1 MGIPRRRRPH
11 EAGSLESMPDPV
23 NQTGHRGVD
32 GPWRRFGALLWPA
45 RCLACG
51 EPGSRDHDLCPP
63 CRASLPWNR
72 AACVRCALP
81 LPASD
86 GTATCGRCLR
96 RPPPLDQVR
105 SACLYG
111 APLDRWLPRFKFHH
125 DLAAGRLLAQL
136 LAAACAD
143 APRPQALV
151 PVPLHRARLRRR
163 GYDQALEL
171 AKPLARA
178 LDLPLQSRL
187 LQRVRPTVPQSE
199 LSAAARR
206 RNLRDAFVV
215 AADAAL
221 PAHVVLVDDVMTTGA
236 TLHAAARALR
246 RAGVARVDAWVCA
259 RVP

>member
-1 MGIPRRRRPH
+1 
-11 EAGSLESMPDPV
+11 MPDPV
-23 NQTGHRGVD
+23 NQSGLQAVD
-32 GPWRRFGALLWPA
+32 GPWRRLGALLWPA

-51 EPGSRDHDLCPP
+51 ETGGGGHDLCPP
-63 CRASLPWNR
+63 CRAALPWNH
-72 AACVRCALP
+72 AACIRCALP

-86 GTATCGRCLR
+86 GRATCGGCMR
-96 RPPPLDQVR
+96 RPPPLDLVR

-136 LAAACAD
+136 LAEACAY
-143 APRPQALV
+143 APRPQAVV
-151 PVPLHRARLRRR
+151 PVPLHRARLRQR

-171 AKPLARA
+171 ARPLAHA
-178 LDLPLQSRL
+178 FDLPLRPRL
-187 LQRVRPTVPQSE
+187 LQRVHPTAPQSE

-206 RNLRDAFVV
+206 RNLRGAFVV
-215 AADAAL
+215 DSVAAQ

>member
-11 EAGSLESMPDPV
+11 ETGSLESMPDPV
-23 NQTGHRGVD
+23 NQTRLQAVD
-32 GPWRRFGALLWPA
+32 GPWQRLGAALWPA

-51 EPGSRDHDLCPP
+51 EAGSGHDLCPS
-63 CRASLPWNR
+63 CCATLPWNH
-72 AACVRCALP
+72 AACMRCALP
-81 LPASD
+81 LPGSD
-86 GTATCGRCLR
+86 GRATCGRCLR
-96 RPPPLDQVR
+96 RPPPLDLVR
-105 SACLYG
+105 SACLYA
-111 APLDRWLPRFKFHH
+111 APLDRWLPRLKFHQ

-136 LAAACAD
+136 LAEACTD
-143 APRPQALV
+143 APRPQAVV
-151 PVPLHRARLRRR
+151 PVPLHRARLRQR

-178 LDLPLQSRL
+178 LGLALHPRL
-187 LQRVRPTVPQSE
+187 LQRARATTPQSE

-215 AADAAL
+215 AADATL

>member
-1 MGIPRRRRPH
+1 
-11 EAGSLESMPDPV
+11 MPSPV
-23 NQTGHRGVD
+23 NQSAGQRVD
-32 GPWRRFGALLWPA
+32 GTWRRLGSLLWPA

-51 EPGSRDHDLCPP
+51 EAGDDHDLCAP
-63 CRASLPWNR
+63 CRAALPWHRN
-72 AACVRCALP
+72 ACLRCALP
-81 LPASD
+81 LPAMA
-86 GTATCGRCLR
+86 GGAAATAACGRCLR
-96 RPPPLDQVR
+96 HPPPLDRVQA
-105 SACLYG
+105 ACLYA
-111 APLDRWLPRFKFHH
+111 APLDRWLPRFKFHQ
-125 DLAAGRLLAQL
+125 DLAAGHLLAQL
-136 LAAACAD
+136 LAQACAD
-143 APRPQALV
+143 APRPQAVV

-171 AKPLARA
+171 ARPLARA
-178 LDLPLQSRL
+178 LALPLQPRL
-187 LQRVRPTVPQSE
+187 LQRVRATAPQSE

-215 AADAAL
+215 AANAAL